1 MVSLV
6 NQLNKEVLD
15 IKGRPENT
23 MKVLE
28 AFYDNPI
35 LGGKQLKEITG
46 LTAPTI
52 DSSIRGLVE
61 KDILREITG
70 FSRNRIYSLHK
81 YFEIFVQN
89 EKNNDENL

>member
-1 MVSLV
+1 M

-35 LGGKQLKEITG
+35 LSGRQLQEITG
-46 LTAPTI
+46 LTQPTV
-52 DSSIRGLVE
+52 DKAIRGMLE
-61 KDILREITG
+61 RNILREITG
-70 FSRNRIYSLHK
+70 YSRNRIYSLHR
-81 YFEIFVQN
+81 
-89 EKNNDENL
+89 